1 MRAVPSSFLFPF
13 FLSSFFFLLFLF
25 LFSALPTTN
34 QLVDRFFSSNNAQ
47 GRWSHEDDY
56 LIVVSPGCKRSSF
69 TFNHFTIPAY
79 LATAHH
85 RVSPSIFVVTSRT
98 TFSKGVRTST
108 PTFTALHSVFPTIS
122 SPLIYSTFVAR
133 APSLEILCRYYFWN
147 REIEIDGANQTEI
160 EKEWRKNRGY
170 SSSYRRIERVRSS
183 VFKSGQ
189 SPAEFCS
196 SSKFTRGNYTDCN
209 RFRLVRRA
217 HTKPRCVPFQPLLPK
232 FHPFNIP
239 KFFQSNK

>member
-108 PTFTALHSVFPTIS
+108 PTFTALHSVFPFLL
-122 SPLIYSTFVAR
+122 PWSTRFVAR
-133 APSLEILCRYYFWN
+133 APSSGILCRYYFWN

-209 RFRLVRRA
+209 RFRLCSSRSHEASLRSLSASLVEIS
-217 HTKPRCVPFQPLLPK
+217 PFQYPQVFPK
-232 FHPFNIP
+232 
-239 KFFQSNK
+239 